1 MFIKILSP
9 RRTGFDP
16 GPVCF
21 PCIFPLMLH
30 TYHLNI
36 TYIRRTSGRDLAAF
50 SGYRGTFVRKVFSH
64 CFSSLQRV
72 RVHMFWCCFSV
83 YFFELDSYVSEERI
97 WQEMR
102 CSDWNSLSSY
112 LYESSTV
119 TAVFVF
125 VFCPFC
131 PFAHCKLN
139 AGFVAQTYHLSL
151 RKQTNFKGTPLFFV
165 AVESNRVA
173 L

>member
-21 PCIFPLMLH
+21 PCIFPPMLH

-36 TYIRRTSGRDLAAF
+36 TYIRRTSGRDLTAF

-83 YFFELDSYVSEERI
+83 CLWTGLLRKWRTDMTGNAVLRLKQSVQLLVWI
-97 WQEMR
+97 KHCH
-102 CSDWNSLSSY
+102 CSFRFRVL
-112 LYESSTV
+112 
-119 TAVFVF
+119 
-125 VFCPFC
+125 PFL
-131 PFAHCKLN
+131 PFR
-139 AGFVAQTYHLSL
+139 SL
-151 RKQTNFKGTPLFFV
+151 RTQCWLRSTNVSFV
-165 AVESNRVA
+165 ST
-173 L
+173 